1 VGRLVAV
8 LHGRNGQRHQQLKL
22 HYLKKVDLRRRSRP
36 KGYIFCGP
44 KKLYLTRIKKK
55 QGIGG
60 LRSGALHNGGD
71 CVPLFLARNVQEQPK
86 GECHE

>member
-1 VGRLVAV
+1 MARDVITEDDKTHVPFNNL
-8 LHGRNGQRHQQLKL
+8 N
-22 HYLKKVDLRRRSRP
+22 DLRRRSRP

-44 KKLYLTRIKKK
+44 KKLHLTRIKKK

>member
-1 VGRLVAV
+1 MRFLSFANSITPEVLVPTD
-8 LHGRNGQRHQQLKL
+8 LN
-22 HYLKKVDLRRRSRP
+22 DLRRRSRP